1 VFLERK
7 QRLLI
12 EDGEV
17 WAAAGKWWKTGGLK
31 IRLESNKK
39 KSGEEVAGV
48 GWASSLRLKA

>member
-17 WAAAGKWWKTGGLK
+17 TDLQATVFMAPMVSRYFWLRGAVSIWSGQFYF
-31 IRLESNKK
+31 RVMMLET
-39 KSGEEVAGV
+39 
-48 GWASSLRLKA
+48 

>member
-39 KSGEEVAGV
+39 AGEEVAGV